1 MKIIKDIQG
10 YYAEMKHWQ
19 QFDNYPIAQEGLV
32 YLCPL
37 NFSKRHNMA
46 MQQINKNY
54 LKHIELSLPHI
65 LHVGV
70 TTACNL
76 HCPACPTGTRSLG
89 RISEH
94 LDFDLYR
101 KAVDDLRRSL
111 LFMLFWDWGEPFMH
125 PKLTEMVRYAWKSQI
140 QTVVSTN
147 ANVANSIEQIERFV
161 DARPSVVIVCV
172 DGANQSIYE
181 TYRTGGKLSN
191 VIKTLKRL
199 GQAKKKLGTLY
210 PVVEFRSLATLHT
223 EAQMADLLH
232 LAEDTGANLFS
243 VKTLRPYDYRSHN
256 IDHSMV
262 PVKKNL
268 ARYHYRQGQATSQHT
283 RIDFENRGLLRCGKP
298 FYAPTL
304 NSNGQLVFC
313 SYTISEEGNFSDI
326 SESGFKHAWNKK
338 SSRLK
343 RIRFQNN
350 GGIRECTTCYFYSN
364 HKPTITHQVPL
375 QPMPDDI
382 IIERPQT
389 KSDFLQKIVQ

>member
-65 LHVGV
+65 LHAGV

-89 RISEH
+89 RTSEH
-94 LDFDLYR
+94 LDFDLYC

-125 PKLTEMVRYAWKSQI
+125 PKLTEMIRYAWKSQI

-172 DGANQSIYE
+172 DGA
-181 TYRTGGKLSN
+181 
-191 VIKTLKRL
+191 
-199 GQAKKKLGTLY
+199 
-210 PVVEFRSLATLHT
+210 
-223 EAQMADLLH
+223 
-232 LAEDTGANLFS
+232 
-243 VKTLRPYDYRSHN
+243 
-256 IDHSMV
+256 
-262 PVKKNL
+262 
-268 ARYHYRQGQATSQHT
+268 
-283 RIDFENRGLLRCGKP
+283 
-298 FYAPTL
+298 
-304 NSNGQLVFC
+304 
-313 SYTISEEGNFSDI
+313 
-326 SESGFKHAWNKK
+326 
-338 SSRLK
+338 
-343 RIRFQNN
+343 
-350 GGIRECTTCYFYSN
+350 
-364 HKPTITHQVPL
+364 
-375 QPMPDDI
+375 
-382 IIERPQT
+382 
-389 KSDFLQKIVQ
+389 